1 MNYMISILE
10 QHNQDKRFVMR
21 AEVNDQVPTILAG
34 WGVYP
39 VGLE

>member
-1 MNYMISILE
+1 MISILQ

-21 AEVNDQVPTILAG
+21 AEVNDQVPRNLAC